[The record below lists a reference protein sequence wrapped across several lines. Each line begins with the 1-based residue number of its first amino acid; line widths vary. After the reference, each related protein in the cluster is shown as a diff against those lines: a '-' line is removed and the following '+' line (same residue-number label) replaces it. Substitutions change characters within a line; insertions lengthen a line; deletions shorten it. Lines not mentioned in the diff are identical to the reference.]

1 MSRLSF
7 TLIYAALRGGSR
19 GAGQDMPASSQLSIA
34 LKAALALFIIAATPL
49 GVSTAH
55 AGDQIS
61 VILDRAQLFK
71 MPETA
76 KTLVIGN
83 PIIADVSIIK
93 NGLMV
98 VTGKSY
104 GLTNVIA
111 LDGQGRQ
118 ISDTLIQVIGSSEQ
132 LVTVQRGLDQET
144 YHCAPIC
151 NPTIRLG
158 DGDQYFGRV
167 GSQATKHTGLAGPGG
182 GAGGAPAK

>member
-1 MSRLSF
+1 MPSTSHQARSPF
-7 TLIYAALRGGSR
+7 GGVRYVAAIAGLLAGLCA
-19 GAGQDMPASSQLSIA
+19 GA
-34 LKAALALFIIAATPL
+34 
-49 GVSTAH
+49 AH
-55 AGDQIS
+55 AADQIS
-61 VILDRAQLFK
+61 VLLDRAQLFK

-83 PIIADVSIIK
+83 PIVADVSIIK

-118 ISDTLIQVIGSSEQ
+118 ISDTLIQVTAPTEQ
-132 LVTVQRGLDQET
+132 VITVQRGLEQET
-144 YHCAPIC
+144 YHCAPNC

-158 DGDQYFGRV
+158 DGDIYFGKV
-167 GSQATKHTGLAGPGG
+167 GSQAAKHSGFASAGSAPG
-182 GAGGAPAK
+182 AAKPGQ